1 MPCAFITGVS
11 GQDGSYMAELL
22 LHKGYTVYGMTR
34 RSSNMSNLKRIRS
47 IRDHERLK
55 IHYGDITDLAS
66 VIKIMNLA
74 YNDES
79 KLGSPLHV
87 YNFAAQSHVRVSFDV
102 PIYTAQ
108 SDGIGVLNV
117 LEAIIQLPDYSP
129 SSVRFYQASTS
140 ELYGST
146 PGPQNENTLMRPQSP
161 YGVAK
166 LYAYWIVNNYRDI
179 YNGFFVN
186 GILFNHESERRP
198 ENFVTRKI
206 TSYVAH
212 YANVKVVE
220 PLRLGNL
227 YSKRDW
233 GYAKDYVSAMYMMLE
248 QDHPED
254 FVVSTGECHTVKD
267 FVNEAFKC
275 IGVNVEWSGSGLSE
289 VGIDSK
295 TSKPIIVIDSNYFRP
310 TEVDYLLGDA
320 TKAKEK
326 LGWKPETTFREL
338 VSIMVSHDQD
348 NISKNSHGTSS

>member
-1 MPCAFITGVS
+1 
-11 GQDGSYMAELL
+11 
-22 LHKGYTVYGMTR
+22 
-34 RSSNMSNLKRIRS
+34 
-47 IRDHERLK
+47 
-55 IHYGDITDLAS
+55 
-66 VIKIMNLA
+66 
-74 YNDES
+74 
-79 KLGSPLHV
+79 
-87 YNFAAQSHVRVSFDV
+87 
-102 PIYTAQ
+102 
-108 SDGIGVLNV
+108 
-117 LEAIIQLPDYSP
+117 
-129 SSVRFYQASTS
+129 
-140 ELYGST
+140 
-146 PGPQNENTLMRPQSP
+146 MRPQSP